1 MAAQGFITEAQA
13 EAASAPTVA
22 VTAPAGERAD
32 GIRYFADWIADQVQS
47 HLGYIDRDLLV
58 KTTLDA
64 RLQNAAHAALE
75 AGLEGKAGMP
85 EQGAIVAMAPDGA
98 VRALVGGRDYGES
111 QFNRATQALRQP
123 GSAFKM
129 RSEEHTSEL
138 QSLMRNSYAV

>member
-64 RLQNAAHAALE
+64 PLHNAAHAALE
-75 AGLEGKAGMP
+75 ARLAGQARMP
-85 EQGAIVAMAPDGA
+85 EQAANVAVPPAGGGGEL
-98 VRALVGGRDYGES
+98 VRGGGTGGGPL
-111 QFNRATQALRQP
+111 NRGQQTHDP
-123 GSAFKM
+123 
-129 RSEEHTSEL
+129 
-138 QSLMRNSYAV
+138 N